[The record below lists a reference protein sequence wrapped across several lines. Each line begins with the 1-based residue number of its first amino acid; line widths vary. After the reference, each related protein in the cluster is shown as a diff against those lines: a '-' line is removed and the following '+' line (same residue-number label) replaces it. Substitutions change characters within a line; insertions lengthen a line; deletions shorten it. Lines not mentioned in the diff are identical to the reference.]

1 MKGALTPEEFEA
13 GMLAL
18 LKEKAENPDFTTQ
31 ELHEEMDK
39 LMCEF
44 LINLGYGAGVKIF
57 RDTKKW
63 YA

>member
-13 GMLAL
+13 GMIAL
-18 LKEKAENPDFTTQ
+18 LKEKDENPDFGTQ
-31 ELHEEMDK
+31 ELYEAMND

-44 LINLGYGAGVKIF
+44 LINLGYSAGVKIF